1 MDGVPSDSEDTVA
14 RRSRRRTDTDTFRT
28 VVELLDAW
36 DPEFKSYT
44 VASERMQVYLDRA
57 LNPEPI
63 DAATHDV
70 KTPHEVDTADI
81 VIDDDIGINVYRQF
95 REQEFHELRA
105 LISDCQQDR
114 LIVWA
119 YQLPID
125 DSSRDQWEFARSR
138 YTGGGGS
145 LSDIRFVHHIP
156 EEDEAGTVELLLEYP
171 EAMLFAFLSLV
182 VGVALIVGTLGDGR
196 SIVGGPV
203 VTGMT
208 SLVLVVLL
216 ILLWGVNR

>member
-1 MDGVPSDSEDTVA
+1 MA

-36 DPEFKSYT
+36 DPEFNSYT

-63 DAATHDV
+63 DAATYDV
-70 KTPHEVDTADI
+70 TTPHEVDTADI
-81 VIDDDIGINVYRQF
+81 VVDDDIGINVYRQF
-95 REQEFHELRA
+95 RA
-105 LISDCQQDR
+105 LVSDCKQDR

-119 YQLPID
+119 YRLPID

-156 EEDEAGTVELLLEYP
+156 EEDDPGPLEVLLEYP
-171 EAMLFAFLSLV
+171 EAMLFALLSLV
-182 VGVALIVGTLGDGR
+182 VGVALIVGTIGDGR

-216 ILLWGVNR
+216 ILLWGANR